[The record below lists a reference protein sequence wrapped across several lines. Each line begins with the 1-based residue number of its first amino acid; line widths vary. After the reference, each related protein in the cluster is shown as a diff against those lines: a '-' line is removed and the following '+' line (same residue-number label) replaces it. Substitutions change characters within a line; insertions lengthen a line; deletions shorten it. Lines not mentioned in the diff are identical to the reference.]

1 MGQDT
6 VRHSIYPQD
15 MKNKSGLYNKLWGVH
30 YRELYSTPVTADAV
44 TLQALQ
50 GGMEIMEQAADFHAL
65 VLSNRRNRLY
75 MLKPLGGSTSF
86 LESKFFREMYN
97 KNDFKG
103 TYLDEFI
110 GDAYTIINPYTFLA
124 VDRMAKSAGLNFN
137 NSRIYSCKVG
147 RRETRLP
154 TEPAFAI
161 DWSAS
166 GMYLIP
172 PLGKYTFYRCFTRPD
187 PAGQIPSSEF
197 GRVYRR
203 ASL

>member
-1 MGQDT
+1 MRKFEQIRRYYRNMLACLLFVLSFLFCTGADAMGQDT

-97 KNDFKG
+97 KMILK
-103 TYLDEFI
+103 
-110 GDAYTIINPYTFLA
+110 
-124 VDRMAKSAGLNFN
+124 
-137 NSRIYSCKVG
+137 
-147 RRETRLP
+147 
-154 TEPAFAI
+154 EPI
-161 DWSAS
+161 LMNLS
-166 GMYLIP
+166 GMLIP
-172 PLGKYTFYRCFTRPD
+172 LSIL
-187 PAGQIPSSEF
+187 IPFLRST
-197 GRVYRR
+197 GWQNRQ
-203 ASL
+203 A